1 MKLLD
6 THDEDHHNKNLVKSL
21 PLQEKIKTAL
31 NKGQSIDN
39 QFDEEDMKLDA
50 EVKRN
55 RKITDYFELKI
66 KQKQNHLTMNQEKS
80 ISPVLKTN
88 RNQLPN
94 FIK

>member
-1 MKLLD
+1 
-6 THDEDHHNKNLVKSL
+6 
-21 PLQEKIKTAL
+21 
-31 NKGQSIDN
+31 
-39 QFDEEDMKLDA
+39 MKLDA